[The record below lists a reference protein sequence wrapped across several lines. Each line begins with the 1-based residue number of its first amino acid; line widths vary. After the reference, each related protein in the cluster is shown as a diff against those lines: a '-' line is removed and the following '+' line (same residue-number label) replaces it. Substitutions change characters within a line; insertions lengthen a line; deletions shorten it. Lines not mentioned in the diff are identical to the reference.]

1 MRLSQKYLLRNAEN
15 NETKYYVKLSQQ
27 YLLKEYRKY
36 EDEIIHEVVTT
47 IFIKRMQKTTRKN
60 ST

>member
-47 IFIKRMQKTTRKN
+47 IFIKRLHKTMKTK
-60 ST
+60 